1 MKALIPCVML
11 LFAGIGLAQ
20 PGDDKSDL
28 DRMQGIWEITSL
40 VEKGERATKAELE
53 AVFVVIEKDTFTT
66 IDKTEIRISFFK
78 DWFLPAFDGV
88 QYRIKLD
95 PTKKPKAIDFTHIL
109 DKEKEQTEPGI
120 YAFANDVLKLVLDE
134 DKKGRPTVF
143 EGKETASYSVMVLK
157 KKAKN

>member
-1 MKALIPCVML
+1 ML

-40 VEKGERATKAELE
+40 VEKGDQATKAEL
-53 AVFVVIEKDTFTT
+53 ATMFVVIDKDTFTT
-66 IDKTEIRISFFK
+66 FDKGEVSFFFFK
-78 DWFLPAFDGV
+78 TWSLTTVEAVV

-95 PTKKPKAIDFTHIL
+95 STKTPKAIDFTHL
-109 DKEKEQTEPGI
+109 MDKDKDKTEPGI
-120 YAFANDVLKLVLDE
+120 YVFEKDVLKLVLDE

-143 EGKETASYSVMVLK
+143 EGKETASYSVIVLK